1 MTNVG
6 DDVEKLEPSYTTGGN
21 VQKWRYLV
29 QQSASKSQQLPYNP
43 VIPTS
48 DIYQR
53 EIKRHV
59 QTKTCTQKFIA
70 ALFIMA
76 STLKIT

>member
-6 DDVEKLEPSYTTGGN
+6 EDVEKLEPSYTAGGN
-21 VQKWRYLV
+21 VQKWRYFV
-29 QQSASKSQQLPYNP
+29 QQSASKAQQLPYNP

-53 EIKRHV
+53 EIKSHV
-59 QTKTCTQKFIA
+59 QTKTRTQKFIA
-70 ALFIMA
+70 VLFIMA
-76 STLKIT
+76 SKLK